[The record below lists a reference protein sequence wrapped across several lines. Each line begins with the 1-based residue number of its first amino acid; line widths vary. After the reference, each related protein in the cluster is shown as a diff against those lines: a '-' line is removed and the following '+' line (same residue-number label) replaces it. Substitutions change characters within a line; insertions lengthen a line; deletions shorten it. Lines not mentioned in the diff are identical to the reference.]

1 MCAQWAD
8 VDWSKQMYA
17 SADEAILTDAVATIE
32 NATANP
38 AGGMSRF
45 PGLRSFVSIP
55 GEKVYLKP
63 WNGDLYAA
71 TDQGRLWRIGRTG
84 TTLDVT
90 GVPISGGQRVI
101 MDATDDRLVLAAGG
115 PILTLLGQRTEVLS
129 RDAPE
134 STHVAF
140 VDAYLIAIE
149 RWTGRFLHCAPGEYT
164 RWDPLDVFSA
174 NAKADALNAVVV
186 TPYRELLLAGEDSI
200 EQFERLP
207 NGSQPFSRRWS
218 TGEGVAYPYTLTSDK
233 TGTYG
238 VNPRHEFVRFAGQ
251 VSQEQGEPIGLVLS
265 KIDDWTDAW
274 AQSITMFGDPY
285 VVLQAPRAT
294 SQAYQT
300 QGVTLLM
307 NQRDRRWSFLYSF
320 DRDKGEPARYPVWSF
335 ASIWGRTFAGVPG
348 GVAEVDA
355 DTYDL
360 LGQPMPFVVR
370 SGHIDKFG
378 PSRVDNLRIRIKRGV
393 GAASGRAPQIGL
405 RVNRDNRGFGPFSW
419 RPLGTEGQREMT
431 IYFGGQG
438 SAHTWQWE
446 MRVTDPVDVQFVGMQ
461 AQVERLG
468 W

>member
-1 MCAQWAD
+1 MAQWAD
-8 VDWSKQMYA
+8 VEWKALYA
-17 SADEAILTDAVATIE
+17 SADEAILTTASATIE
-32 NATANP
+32 NATYNP
-38 AGGMSRF
+38 AGGLSRF
-45 PGLRSFVSIP
+45 PGLRPFVSIP
-55 GEKVYLKP
+55 GQRVYLKP

-71 TDQGRLWRIGRTG
+71 TDQGRLWRIGRQG

-101 MDATDDRLVLAAGG
+101 MEATDDRLVLAAGG
-115 PILTLLGQRTEVLS
+115 PILALQGRRTEVLS

-134 STHVAF
+134 TTHVAF
-140 VDAYLIAIE
+140 VDGYLIAIE
-149 RWTGRFLHCAPGEYT
+149 RWSQRFLHCAPGEYDK
-164 RWDPLDVFSA
+164 WDPLDVFSA
-174 NAKADALNAVVV
+174 NAKADALNAVAV
-186 TPYRELLLAGEDSI
+186 TPYRELLLAGEESI

-218 TGEGVAYPYTLTSDK
+218 AGEGVAYPYTLTSDK

-251 VSQEQGEPIGLVLS
+251 VSQEQGEPVGLVLS

-274 AQSITMFGDPY
+274 AQSVTMFGDPY
-285 VVLQAPRAT
+285 VVLQAPDAT

-300 QGVTLLM
+300 KGVTLLM
-307 NQRDRRWSFLYSF
+307 NQRDRRWAFLYGF
-320 DRDKGEPARYPVWSF
+320 DRERGVPARYPAWSF

-348 GVAEVDA
+348 GIAEVSDG
-355 DTYDL
+355 TYDL
-360 LGQPMPFVVR
+360 LGQPMPFVIR

-393 GAASGRAPQIGL
+393 GEASGRAPQIGI
-405 RVNRDNRGFGPFSW
+405 RVNRDNRGFGPFQW
-419 RPLGTEGQREMT
+419 RGLGTEGRREMT
-431 IYFGGQG
+431 IEFGGQG
-438 SAHTWQWE
+438 ASDTWQWE

-461 AQVERLG
+461 ILVERLG

>member
-1 MCAQWAD
+1 MAQWAD
-8 VDWSKQMYA
+8 IDFSKQMYA
-17 SADEAILTDAVATIE
+17 SADEAILTNAVATIE

-45 PGLRSFVSIP
+45 PGLRSFVSFA
-55 GEKVYLKP
+55 GGRTYLKS

-71 TDQGRLWRIGRTG
+71 TDQGKLWRISRTG
-84 TTLDVT
+84 VATDVT
-90 GVPISGGQRVI
+90 GVPISGGQRVV
-101 MDATDDRLVLAAGG
+101 MDATDDRLLLAAGG
-115 PILTLLGQRTEVLS
+115 PILQLLGRRTEVLS

-134 STHVAF
+134 STHVVH
-140 VDAYLIAIE
+140 VDGYVIAIE
-149 RWTGRFLHCAPGEYT
+149 RWSQRFYHCAPGEYDQ
-164 RWDPLDVFSA
+164 WDPLDVFSA
-174 NAKADALNAVVV
+174 NAKSDALTAAIV
-186 TPYRELLLAGEDSI
+186 TPYRELLLAGEESV

-251 VSQEQGEPIGLVLS
+251 VSQEQGEPVGLVLS
-265 KIDDWTDAW
+265 KIDDWSDAW

-285 VVLQAPRAT
+285 VVLQAPNAT

-300 QGVTLLM
+300 KGVTLLM
-307 NQRDRRWSFLYSF
+307 NQRDRRWAFLYGF
-320 DRDKGEPARYPVWSF
+320 DRDRGVPSRYPAWSF
-335 ASIWGRTFAGVPG
+335 ASIWGRTFAGIAG
-348 GVAEVDA
+348 GVAEVDT
-355 DTYDL
+355 DTFDF
-360 LGQPMPFVVR
+360 LGEPAPFVVR
-370 SGHIDKFG
+370 SGHVDKFG
-378 PSRVDNLRIRIKRGV
+378 PSRVDDLRIRIKRGV
-393 GAASGRAPQIGL
+393 GQTGSRAPQIGL
-405 RVNRDNRGFGPFSW
+405 RVNRDNRGFGPFQW
-419 RPLGTEGQREMT
+419 RPLGTEGQREMV

-461 AQVERLG
+461 ARVERLS